1 MTPEYDIAI
10 LLATRGRTD
19 SLGRCIHTL
28 IESADNPDRLQLMF
42 AFDNDDTAGTE
53 YFQQHLQPWMD
64 QRDLN
69 YTAMQFDRQGYHRL
83 HVYNNKLAE
92 HTDARLADDLER

>member
-28 IESADNPDRLQLMF
+28 IESADNSDRLQLMF

-64 QRDLN
+64 ERDLN
-69 YTAMQFDRQGYHRL
+69 YTACSSI
-83 HVYNNKLAE
+83 VKAI
-92 HTDARLADDLER
+92 TDCMCTTTNWLNTPMLVG

>member
-53 YFQQHLQPWMD
+53 YFQQHCNLGWIS
-64 QRDLN
+64 
-69 YTAMQFDRQGYHRL
+69 
-83 HVYNNKLAE
+83 VK
-92 HTDARLADDLER
+92 